1 MTPFITISDD
11 STEENGPFDLAVR
24 AVIRHQDDVT
34 LMHLKQSNTYVLP
47 GGGVHEGESLET
59 ALTREVTEET
69 GHIVDTATKT
79 LIIREILG
87 GLRREH
93 HIYAVTVKDGTEPT
107 NLTDEERDL
116 GMVPVRVA
124 FQEATRILAKAEG
137 THKYSEPIQTRELI
151 ALLSTT

>member
-11 STEENGPFDLAVR
+11 SIEENGSFDLAVR
-24 AVIRHQDDVT
+24 AVIRHQDEVT

-47 GGGVHEGESLET
+47 GGGVHEGESLDA

-69 GHIVDTATKT
+69 GHLVHTATKT
-79 LIIREILG
+79 LIIREILD

-93 HIYAVTVKDGTEPT
+93 HIYAVTVHEKSAST
-107 NLTDEERDL
+107 NLTDEERALD
-116 GMVPVRVA
+116 MHPVRLP
-124 FQEATRILAKAEG
+124 FHEATRILAKAEG
-137 THKYSEPIQTRELI
+137 THKLSEPIQTRELI